1 MVNVMHTVILSTAY
15 LGSIQYYSKLALAR
29 EAQIEQYDSY
39 HKQTYRNRCTI
50 LGGNGPY
57 DLIIPI
63 VKNSG
68 VKTLVKDV
76 QIENISR
83 WPDKHWR
90 TIVSAYN
97 SSPFFEYYRDDFEA
111 LYLRPW
117 NFLLDFNQALNEV
130 VLELLEL
137 DVAVKLTSDFEKT
150 PDAIDYRSVVLPR
163 KEPYDQHFRPL
174 AYTQTFSDRFGF
186 VPNLSI
192 IDLLFNVGN
201 ESGRV
206 LASSFV
212 E

>member
-1 MVNVMHTVILSTAY
+1 MVNVMQSVILSTAY
-15 LGSIQYYSKLALAR
+15 LGPVQYYSKLAVAR
-29 EAQIEQYDSY
+29 EVQIEQYDSY
-39 HKQTYRNRCTI
+39 HKQTFRNRCTI

-83 WPDKHWR
+83 WQDKHWR

-97 SSPFFEYYRDDFEA
+97 SSPFFEYYRDDFEV
-111 LYLRPW
+111 LYQRPW

-137 DVAVKLTSDFEKT
+137 DVAVKLTSDFVKN
-150 PDAIDYRSVVLPR
+150 PDAVDFRSVILPR
-163 KEPYDQHFRPL
+163 KELSDLHFQPL
-174 AYTQTFSDRFGF
+174 TYTQTFSDRFGF

-206 LASSFV
+206 LTASFS